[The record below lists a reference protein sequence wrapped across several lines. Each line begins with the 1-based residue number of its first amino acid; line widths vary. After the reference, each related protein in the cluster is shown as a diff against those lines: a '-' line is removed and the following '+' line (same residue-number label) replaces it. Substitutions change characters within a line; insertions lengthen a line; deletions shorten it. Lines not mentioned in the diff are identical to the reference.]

1 METNPS
7 SESYYFLVCFYRNDY
22 FVPHSQLFIFSVSE
36 FYSEKRVFANAYP
49 CLFPG
54 GVGDIYDVKRGSVSD
69 LPGPVKN
76 LRSWAKHLLHYCD
89 GRFLKDQLFMLY
101 IHNTVQRHENNSKGN
116 FFFNDKNFL
125 GKVQPSLEELKE
137 QVRDGNY
144 TFVSKLRYFSQS
156 IRGSDGYWRN
166 KQNELKSWIDF
177 HVSRHH
183 GPPTHFITLTCA
195 ENWWEDLRGI
205 FSDLEKIKERELQLS
220 STTKR
225 NSKQNMPGHE
235 SCDDFLT
242 PANTL
247 QSRKLDLYDQTAM
260 RRAARDHSAYVNHY
274 FMKRAKI
281 FMDTF
286 AKDALDLEYY
296 WGRVEF
302 ASGRGQI
309 HLHIL
314 GIAKNKAY
322 LNDFYNAKCED
333 DKTEVLAK
341 YAVDKLGM
349 TADVSIDEKHNRFTD
364 ENRTTTSP
372 AGTRFV
378 DCKDIHI
385 DHCHL
390 VQDTMMHE
398 CNDYCLGEK
407 NLNKPKC
414 RKCRFNFGTEQT
426 ANNGDTLGQEYSMQP
441 RIEKD
446 FRGIEHLRLPRTQ
459 SRWTNQHSRPLLQ
472 AWRAN
477 ADIQLIIYRS
487 NPDVPDVGEI
497 EAVSRYCVAYAGKR
511 YQTTR
516 QEINAIQDV
525 IFR

>member
-1 METNPS
+1 M
-7 SESYYFLVCFYRNDY
+7 YYAQPFFAVL
-22 FVPHSQLFIFSVSE
+22 HSE
-36 FYSEKRVFANAYP
+36 FFSDKRVFANAYP
-49 CLFPG
+49 WLFPG
-54 GVGDIYDVKRGSVSD
+54 GVGDIYDLKRGSIAD

-76 LRSWAKHLLHYCD
+76 LRSWAKHLLYYCD
-89 GRFLKDQLFMLY
+89 GRFLKDHLFMLY
-101 IHNTVQRHENNSKGN
+101 IHNTAQRHDNNTKGN
-116 FFFNDKNFL
+116 FFFNDNNFL
-125 GKVQPSLEELKE
+125 GKIQPSLEELKE
-137 QVRDGNY
+137 QIRDGNY

-156 IRGSDGYWRN
+156 IKGSDGYWRN
-166 KQNELKSWIDF
+166 KQNELKSWINF

-195 ENWWEDLRGI
+195 ENWWEDLRCI
-205 FSDLEKIKERELQLS
+205 FLDLEKTKERELRL
-220 STTKR
+220 
-225 NSKQNMPGHE
+225 P
-235 SCDDFLT
+235 
-242 PANTL
+242 
-247 QSRKLDLYDQTAM
+247 KLDNDAMESNPSTADDNHEMSTSENDNSGNRNASLAGKSQSYKLSVHDQTAM
-260 RRAARDHSAYVNHY
+260 RRAAREHSAYVNLY

-322 LNDFYNAKCED
+322 LHDFYNAKSED
-333 DKTEVLAK
+333 DKVDVLAK
-341 YAVDKLGM
+341 YASEKLGM
-349 TADVSIDEKHNRFTD
+349 TADVCVDESHNRFTK
-364 ENRTTTSP
+364 ENVTSSSP

-378 DCKDIHI
+378 DCKSPYL

-398 CNDYCLGEK
+398 CNEYCLGEK

-414 RKCRFNFGTEQT
+414 RSCRFNFGTERT
-426 ANNGDTLGQEYSMQP
+426 ANTGDTPGQDFSAKP

-446 FRGIEHLRLPRTQ
+446 SRGIEHLRLPRTQ
-459 SRWTNQHSRPLLQ
+459 SRFTNQHSKPLLQ

-477 ADIQLIIYRS
+477 ADLQLIIYRS
-487 NPDVPDVGEI
+487 DPDVPDVGEI

-516 QEINAIQDV
+516 QEKNAIQDV